1 MSIIL
6 AGDFWQL
13 PPVGTNA
20 IFSNPCKKG
29 CYSAEE
35 QRILNMF
42 WHPEDKDSIQET
54 YMLTKPMRTKD
65 KWLQT
70 TLDASREGRES
81 WEMYCVTHGF
91 PTRNPGTWFPRAAAP
106 ECGNPTCA
114 KLATEIWPQMW
125 ERGQCAR
132 ENWLL
137 RLEKECEQCADER
150 KRRCCVLREGHE
162 ADAQRYISDPF
173 AAAPFVHP
181 FRHPSYH
188 ATQLRAI
195 VFAKS
200 KQK

>member
-1 MSIIL
+1 
-6 AGDFWQL
+6 
-13 PPVGTNA
+13 
-20 IFSNPCKKG
+20 
-29 CYSAEE
+29 
-35 QRILNMF
+35 
-42 WHPEDKDSIQET
+42 
-54 YMLTKPMRTKD
+54 MLTKPMRTKD

-70 TLDASREGRES
+70 TLDASRDGRES
-81 WEMYCVTHGF
+81 WEMYCFTHGF
-91 PTRNPGTWFPRAAAP
+91 PTRNPGTWFPGAAAP

-125 ERGQCAR
+125 ERGQGAR
-132 ENWLL
+132 KNWQL
-137 RLEKECEQCADER
+137 RLEKECEKCADER

-200 KQK
+200 KQRRLLWVTAYDKILTNNLNLPKDKEPPTRE